1 MKKLFVS
8 IGTLVLCCVI
18 LFGVSTLTQKIA
30 ADNARIEKHNMMS
43 TLLPGSMKFKEEA
56 YTGEDANI
64 RAVYRGEGG
73 YVIETAVQGYADEI
87 TMLVGVSSE
96 GKVTGLVVRE
106 LSETVGLGAKALKD
120 HKFLSQFLNT
130 SEQTEVGTD
139 IDAISGAT
147 VTSKAIAKS
156 VNSAVA
162 FVTGADIDSGA
173 TAWGG

>member
-1 MKKLFVS
+1 M
-8 IGTLVLCCVI
+8 
-18 LFGVSTLTQKIA
+18 
-30 ADNARIEKHNMMS
+30 
-43 TLLPGSMKFKEEA
+43 
-56 YTGEDANI
+56 
-64 RAVYRGEGG
+64 
-73 YVIETAVQGYADEI
+73 
-87 TMLVGVSSE
+87 
-96 GKVTGLVVRE
+96 VRE

-139 IDAISGAT
+139 VDAISGAT